1 MKVAVTGATG
11 NVGTSLIRALSH
23 EPRVDSVIG
32 IARRIPTVR
41 LPKTSWVQAD
51 VLHSDLTEIF
61 RGADAVVHLAWLI
74 QPSRDKR
81 TLDAANVEGSAR
93 VFHAVGSAGVPRLVY
108 ASSVGAY
115 SPGPKD
121 RPVDESWPTGGIES
135 SYYSVQK
142 AQVER
147 RLDRFEAEAPDV
159 RVVRLRPALIF
170 KRDAATGIRRLF
182 AGPFLPNRL
191 VRPGMIPFVPDTERL
206 VFQAVHSFDV
216 GEAYR
221 LAVVNDEARGAFN
234 IAAEPILDP
243 DRIAGLLRART
254 IPVPQRVLRGAADVA
269 WRLRLHPAEASWV
282 DLALQTPIMDVRR
295 AGEELGFTARRR
307 SDEALSELLEGIREG
322 AGYGTPPLSRSTS
335 GPLRVREILTGVGKR
350 VGLTHS

>member
-1 MKVAVTGATG
+1 MQIAVTGATG

-23 EPRVDSVIG
+23 EPQVDAVIG
-32 IARRIPTVR
+32 IARRVPQVR

-51 VLHSDLTEIF
+51 VLHSDLAELF

-81 TLDAANVEGSAR
+81 TLVAANVEGSAR
-93 VFHAVGSAGVPRLVY
+93 VFHAVGAAGVPRLVY

-121 RPVDESWPTGGIES
+121 RRVDESWPIDGIEGA
-135 SYYSVQK
+135 YYSVQK
-142 AQVER
+142 AEVER

-159 RVVRLRPALIF
+159 RVVRLRPGLIF
-170 KRDAATGIRRLF
+170 KRDAAAGIRRLF
-182 AGPFLPNRL
+182 GGPFLPNRL

-221 LAVVNDEARGAFN
+221 FAVVNDAARGAYN
-234 IAAEPILDP
+234 VAAEPVLDP
-243 DRIAGLLRART
+243 HRIAALLRART
-254 IPVPQRVLRGAADVA
+254 VRVPRRVLHGAADVA
-269 WRLRLHPAEASWV
+269 WRLRLHPTEASWV
-282 DLALQTPIMDVRR
+282 DLALGTPIMDVAR
-295 AGEELGFTARRR
+295 AREELGRNPRRGA
-307 SDEALSELLEGIREG
+307 DEALADLLEGIREG
-322 AGYGTPPLSRSTS
+322 AGYGTPPLARSTS
-335 GPLRVREILTGVGKR
+335 GPLRIREV
-350 VGLTHS
+350 

>member
-1 MKVAVTGATG
+1 MRIAVTGATG

-23 EPRVDSVIG
+23 EPRVDTVVG
-32 IARRIPTVR
+32 IARRVPQVR

-51 VLHSDLTEIF
+51 VLHSDLAEIF

-93 VFHAVGSAGVPRLVY
+93 VFHAVGAAGVPRLVY

-115 SPGPKD
+115 SPGPKE
-121 RPVDESWPTGGIES
+121 RPVDEGWPTDGIET

-142 AQVER
+142 AQTER

-170 KRDAATGIRRLF
+170 KRDAAAGIRRLF

-191 VRPGMIPFVPDTERL
+191 VRPGMIPFVPDVERL

-221 LAVVNDEARGAFN
+221 LAIVNDDARGPYN
-234 IAAEPILDP
+234 IAAEPVLDP
-243 DRIAGLLRART
+243 ARIAALLKART
-254 IPVPQRVLRGAADVA
+254 VRVPQRVLHGAADLS

-282 DLALQTPIMDVRR
+282 DLALASPIMDVTR
-295 AGEELGFTARRR
+295 AREELGWSPRRGA
-307 SDEALSELLEGIREG
+307 DEALADLLEGIREG
-322 AGYGTPPLSRSTS
+322 AGYGTPPLSRATS
-335 GPLRVREILTGVGKR
+335 GPLRIREVLTGVGRR
-350 VGLTHS
+350 VGLTQS